1 MSKPFLGGFIVGL
14 ALIVG
19 SGVGA
24 SRLKQGDKAQSQY
37 QAELEGATPVEL
49 GVLNERQRLHSK
61 LFADF
66 RQGEAGTIEELIA
79 AHKGQKIVYGISVD
93 ANIPHLSAEAEPPES
108 YFAKLA
114 QASDAIIRGR
124 VISKLSQITEDGK
137 SLFSDYGV
145 IVKEILKN
153 NAGTP
158 LAAGTRINVS
168 CPGGKV
174 LIGDV
179 VVKVG
184 GNSIASL
191 PTNDHDVLLFV
202 KALPQELD
210 FKLTRYDASFE
221 LGDGSVR
228 ALVAQFPSTY
238 PADEHSF
245 LETVRV
251 AASK

>member
-1 MSKPFLGGFIVGL
+1 MKKPFLFGLIVGL
-14 ALIVG
+14 ALIIG
-19 SGVGA
+19 GGVGA
-24 SRLKQGDKAQSQY
+24 SRLKQGDKPQSQY

-49 GVLNERQRLHSK
+49 GVLNERQRVHSK
-61 LFADF
+61 LFAGF
-66 RQGEAGTIEELIA
+66 RQGDPETIEELIA
-79 AHKGQKIVYGISVD
+79 GHKGQKIVYGISVD
-93 ANIPHLSAEAEPPES
+93 ANIPHLSAETEPPET
-108 YFAKLA
+108 YFARLA
-114 QASDAIIRGR
+114 QASDAVIRGR
-124 VISKLSQITEDGK
+124 VINKLSQITEDGK
-137 SLFSDYGV
+137 SLFSDYDV

-153 NAGTP
+153 NPGTP
-158 LAAGTRINVS
+158 LAAGTRINVT
-168 CPGGKV
+168 CAGGKV

-179 VVKVG
+179 VVKFG

-202 KALPQELD
+202 KALPQERD
-210 FKLTRYDASFE
+210 FKLTRYDGSFE

-228 ALVAQFPSTY
+228 ALAGQFPTSY